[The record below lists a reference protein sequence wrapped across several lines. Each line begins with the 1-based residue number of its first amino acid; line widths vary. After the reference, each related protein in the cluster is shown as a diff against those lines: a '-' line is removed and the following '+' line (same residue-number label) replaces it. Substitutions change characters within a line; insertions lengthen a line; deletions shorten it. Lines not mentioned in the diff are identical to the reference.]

1 METKTLGILGGVGP
15 LASVR
20 FSEMMINM
28 TDAKTDQEH
37 IPLLMFNDNT
47 IPDRTSFIL
56 GRSNIDPVPK
66 MISGIKKLVDFGS
79 DYIVITCNTAH
90 YFYDQLQASTS
101 VPIVNMIEEA
111 VTAAILKKPGVKKI
125 GVLATDGTIESGV
138 YAKVIEERGL
148 SCVVPSKN
156 SQSVVMDIIYNQV
169 KAGKDVDVHGFLK
182 IIDELRHLGCDVI
195 ILGCTELSVI
205 NSDNNLTLHSGDI
218 VDAMEALA
226 QKCITL
232 CGKKVKS

>member
-28 TDAKTDQEH
+28 TDAHTDQEH

-56 GRSNIDPVPK
+56 GRSDVNPVPK
-66 MISGIKKLVDFGS
+66 MLNGIKKLVDFGS
-79 DYIVITCNTAH
+79 DYVVITCNTAH
-90 YFYDQLQASTS
+90 YFYNELQASTR

-111 VTAAILKKPGVKKI
+111 VTAAILKRPGVKKI
-125 GVLATDGTIESGV
+125 GVLATDGTVESGV

-148 SCVVPSKN
+148 TCAVPSKK
-156 SQSVVMDIIYNQV
+156 SQGVVMDIIYNQV
-169 KAGKDVDVHGFLK
+169 KAGKDVDVHSFLK
-182 IIDELRHLGCDVI
+182 IIDELRHDGCDVI

-205 NSDNNLTLHSGDI
+205 NADNNLTLHSGDI

-226 QKCITL
+226 EKCITL
-232 CGKKVKS
+232 CGKKVK

>member
-79 DYIVITCNTAH
+79 NYIVITCNTAH

-125 GVLATDGTIESGV
+125 GVLATDGTVESGV

-148 SCVVPSKN
+148 TCVVPSKN

-169 KAGKDVDVHGFLK
+169 KAGKDVDVHSFLK
-182 IIDELRHLGCDVI
+182 IIDELRHFGCDVI

-232 CGKKVKS
+232 CGKKVK

>member
-1 METKTLGILGGVGP
+1 MKTKTLGILGGVGP

-56 GRSNIDPVPK
+56 GKSSIDPVPK

-90 YFYDQLQASTS
+90 YFYKQLQASTS

-111 VTAAILKKPGVKKI
+111 VTAAILKRPGIKKI
-125 GVLATDGTIESGV
+125 GVLATDGTVESGV

-148 SCVVPSKN
+148 TCVVPSKK

-169 KAGKDVDVHGFLK
+169 KAGKDVDLLGFLK
-182 IIDELRHLGCDVI
+182 IIDEMRNNGCDVI

-205 NSDNNLTLHSGDI
+205 NADNKLSLHSGDI

-226 QKCITL
+226 KKCITL
-232 CGKKVKS
+232 CGKNTK

>member
-56 GRSNIDPVPK
+56 GKSSIDPVPK
-66 MISGIKKLVDFGS
+66 MINGIKKLVDFGS

-90 YFYDQLQASTS
+90 YFYKQLQASTS

-111 VTAAILKKPGVKKI
+111 VTAAIIKKTGVKKI
-125 GVLATDGTIESGV
+125 GVLATDGTVESGV

-148 SCVVPSKN
+148 TCVAPSKK
-156 SQSVVMDIIYNQV
+156 SQNVVMDIIYNQV
-169 KAGKDVDVHGFLK
+169 KAGRDVDLLGFLK
-182 IIDELRHLGCDVI
+182 VIDEMRNNGCDVI

-205 NSDNNLTLHSGDI
+205 NADNKLSLHSGDI

-226 QKCITL
+226 KKCISL
-232 CGKKVKS
+232 CGKKVK

>member
-20 FSEMMINM
+20 FAETVINM
-28 TDAKTDQEH
+28 TDSETDQGH
-37 IPLLMFNDNT
+37 IPIFMFNDNT

-56 GRSNIDPVPK
+56 GKSDIDPAPK
-66 MISGIKKLVDFGS
+66 MIAGIDKLVRFGC
-79 DYIVITCNTAH
+79 DYVVITCNTAH
-90 YFYDQLQASTS
+90 YFYDQLQASTD
-101 VPIVNMIEEA
+101 VTIVNMIEEA
-111 VTAAILKKPGVKKI
+111 VNAAIEKKPNLKKI
-125 GVLATDGTIESGV
+125 GVLATDGTVESGV
-138 YAKVIEERGL
+138 YKNVIERCGL
-148 SCVVPSKN
+148 TCAIPSRE
-156 SQSVVMDIIYNQV
+156 SQKSIMDIIYNQV

-182 IIDELRHLGCDVI
+182 IIDELRHDGCDVI

-232 CGKKVKS
+232 CGKKVK

>member
-66 MISGIKKLVDFGS
+66 MINGIKKLVDFGS
-79 DYIVITCNTAH
+79 EG
-90 YFYDQLQASTS
+90 Q
-101 VPIVNMIEEA
+101 
-111 VTAAILKKPGVKKI
+111 
-125 GVLATDGTIESGV
+125 
-138 YAKVIEERGL
+138 
-148 SCVVPSKN
+148 
-156 SQSVVMDIIYNQV
+156 
-169 KAGKDVDVHGFLK
+169 GF
-182 IIDELRHLGCDVI
+182 
-195 ILGCTELSVI
+195 
-205 NSDNNLTLHSGDI
+205 
-218 VDAMEALA
+218 
-226 QKCITL
+226 
-232 CGKKVKS
+232 

>member
-66 MISGIKKLVDFGS
+66 MICGIKKLVDFGS

-125 GVLATDGTIESGV
+125 GVLATDGTVESGV

-148 SCVVPSKN
+148 TCVVPSKN
-156 SQSVVMDIIYNQV
+156 SQRVVMDIIYNQV
-169 KAGKDVDVHGFLK
+169 KAGKDVDVHSFLK

-232 CGKKVKS
+232 CGKKVK

>member
-56 GRSNIDPVPK
+56 GRSSIDPVPK
-66 MISGIKKLVDFGS
+66 MISDIKKLVDFGS

-90 YFYDQLQASTS
+90 YFYKQLQASTS

-111 VTAAILKKPGVKKI
+111 VTAAILKKTGVKKI
-125 GVLATDGTIESGV
+125 GVLATDGTVESGV

-148 SCVVPSKN
+148 TCVIPSKE

-169 KAGKDVDVHGFLK
+169 KAGRDVDVHGFLK

-232 CGKKVKS
+232 CGKKVK

>member
-1 METKTLGILGGVGP
+1 MEIKTLGILGGVGP

-56 GRSNIDPVPK
+56 GRSSIDPVPK
-66 MISGIKKLVDFGS
+66 MINGIKKLVDFGS

-90 YFYDQLQASTS
+90 YFYNQLQASAS
-101 VPIVNMIEEA
+101 VPVVNMIEEA
-111 VTAAILKKPGVKKI
+111 VTASILKKQGVKKI

-138 YAKVIEERGL
+138 YRKVIEERGL
-148 SCVVPSKN
+148 TCVVPSKK
-156 SQSVVMDIIYNQV
+156 SQSIVMDIIYNQV
-169 KAGKDVDVHGFLK
+169 KAGEDVDVHSFLK
-182 IIDELRHLGCDVI
+182 IIDELRHDGCDVI

-232 CGKKVKS
+232 CGKKVK